1 MKTELI
7 DVSPTR
13 KEIKIEIEPEVVRQ
27 TYDRV
32 SDRYAKLANVP
43 GFRRGHA
50 PRNVV
55 RTRFKS
61 EIRGEVLRQ
70 LVPDAVHEAIDKH
83 ELAAI
88 GEPGIHFDE
97 AENFEQ
103 LGERPIAVKVEVEVL
118 PQVALGNYKGLTA
131 TRSVRPVT
139 EQDVN
144 RVIEGMLEVSASLQP
159 VEDRGAALRDT
170 VTLDI
175 TGKFVDNPEEQDI
188 DVKDIEVELGG
199 EGVQA
204 EFTENLLGVKADEER
219 QFQVSYPADFSSK
232 GLAGR
237 KVDYSARVTAVRI
250 KELPELDDEWA
261 KSIGDFDSLETVR
274 QEIRADLVSRA
285 QAESEQR
292 LRSAV
297 MRKLL
302 EMHQFEVPETLVQ
315 HQTSTRLQEVIR
327 DMIGRGIDPRN
338 QELDWE
344 GARDELKL
352 QAQDDVRAS
361 MLLEQIA
368 KVENLEVS
376 DEEVEAEIHNIAA
389 AVRQPLEQVR
399 ATLTKE
405 GGNRSIA
412 NRLRNRKALDL
423 LIQNAQVTEEE
434 WSDETASKLSATAE
448 STEVNASAETSS
460 PNS

>member
-32 SDRYAKLANVP
+32 SDRYAKLASVP